1 MGYAD
6 LLSPKRNL
14 GGQLGAIEY
23 SEGFDDVVKKARQLA
38 NWMRDPDVKVMA
50 FTGAGISTSCGIP
63 DFRGPKG
70 VWTLRK
76 KKQPLPQG
84 ITPFEFAKPSFT
96 HQAISALV
104 ACGKVVLVVS
114 QNVDG
119 LHLRSGVPRDKMAE
133 LHGNCFAERCTR
145 CTFEY
150 LRPFSMETVNFKP
163 TGRRCA
169 AAGCGAEL
177 VDNILDWDTALPE
190 DELELSVETA
200 ATVGVNLVLG
210 TSLQIE
216 PANEIPGIT
225 RDAGGRMVIVNL
237 QKTPKDRR
245 ASLIVRCRVDP
256 VMALLMQELQIQV
269 PPYTRTDSVIISHT
283 ITGAAQSLQHPH
295 QQLGNKECCS
305 SSSSSTAAA
314 THPDVNPEQ
323 DQTQRSSR
331 DISAPDP
338 SDPPAQATAADPT
351 HPRASPAQGSTAA
364 PSTQPHTTLPPISP
378 PATGT
383 LPATAHP
390 PPPSLPAT
398 APRHSSLPP
407 FPAPSPAA
415 HPPPGLAPS
424 HTPSV
429 TRTQPPPTHAPDPAS
444 TRPTHVQDRE
454 HDHAPDP
461 HPSPSK
467 GPTCSITPVA
477 SGTAPS
483 HITVSGL
490 PLSQHA
496 VSLRV
501 TLTLN
506 PWADSDKRLVVF
518 QYDVSKTGGASI
530 AAPRR
535 CTGSS
540 DERQAQHSVATNGDD
555 LGQGGSVSGVVCRR
569 EGGHEVSFVSQHVV
583 HSAAEVVQR
592 LRDDPPDVVMP
603 RKRAKPGEGA
613 AAKLAA
619 EPVAAAVREPPSRV
633 SSRQAARK
641 ACL

>member
-150 LRPFSMETVNFKP
+150 LRPFSMET
-163 TGRRCA
+163 
-169 AAGCGAEL
+169 
-177 VDNILDWDTALPE
+177 
-190 DELELSVETA
+190 
-200 ATVGVNLVLG
+200 GVNLVLG

-415 HPPPGLAPS
+415 HPSWGVDLTISSPHGTTCPIPILESVSAQLAPS